1 MNKHASKLKIYIF
14 DVLFLV
20 CLFAVDRIIKHYI
33 VEKLKDHPDFSVLPG
48 FIELHYLENTGA
60 AFGIL
65 KNQRAF
71 FLMVTIIMLIAII
84 FLIWS
89 FPAKKKYIAAHLFL
103 IFISAGAVGNM
114 TDRILNGFVV
124 DYIYLSFINFPVFNV
139 ADIYVTIGTVGIAIL
154 LIFFYKEDDL
164 NFLRFK
170 EKKIREIH

>member
-1 MNKHASKLKIYIF
+1 
-14 DVLFLV
+14 
-20 CLFAVDRIIKHYI
+20 
-33 VEKLKDHPDFSVLPG
+33 
-48 FIELHYLENTGA
+48 
-60 AFGIL
+60 
-65 KNQRAF
+65 
-71 FLMVTIIMLIAII
+71 MLIAII

-89 FPAKKKYIAAHLFL
+89 FPAKKKYTAAHLFL

-114 TDRILNGFVV
+114 TDRIINGFVV

>member
-1 MNKHASKLKIYIF
+1 MENKASKFKIYIL
-14 DVLFLV
+14 DVLFLAF
-20 CLFAVDRIIKHYI
+20 LFSIDRTIKHFI
-33 VEKLKDHPDFSVLPG
+33 VDKLKDHPDFSVIPG
-48 FIELHYLENTGA
+48 ILDLHYLENTGA

-89 FPAKKKYIAAHLFL
+89 FPPKKKYIAAHLFL
-103 IFISAGAVGNM
+103 IFISSGAIGNM

-139 ADIYVTIGTVGIAIL
+139 ADIYVTIGTIGIAIL

-170 EKKIREIH
+170 EKKIRELH

>member
-1 MNKHASKLKIYIF
+1 MENKASKFKIYIL
-14 DVLFLV
+14 DVLFLAF
-20 CLFAVDRIIKHYI
+20 LFSIDRTIKHFI
-33 VEKLKDHPDFSVLPG
+33 VDKLKDHPDFSVIPG
-48 FIELHYLENTGA
+48 ILDLHYLENTGA

-84 FLIWS
+84 FIIWS
-89 FPAKKKYIAAHLFL
+89 FPPKKKYIPAHLFL
-103 IFISAGAVGNM
+103 IFISSGAIGNM

-139 ADIYVTIGTVGIAIL
+139 ADIYVTIGTIGIAIL

-170 EKKIREIH
+170 EKKIRELH